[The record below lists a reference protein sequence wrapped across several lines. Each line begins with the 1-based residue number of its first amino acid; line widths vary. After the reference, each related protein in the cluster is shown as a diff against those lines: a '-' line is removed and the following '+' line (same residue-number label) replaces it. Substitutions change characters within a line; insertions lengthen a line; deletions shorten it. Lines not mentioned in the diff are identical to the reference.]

1 MNLNL
6 PRRPLSPSLA
16 RLSRPQTRLVA
27 NDSLSQSPPLL
38 VLRFVHRA
46 HAERGSGD
54 DENAN
59 EIRRARHSDAPFRAS
74 LDVVRSSRLDDARM
88 SHAARV
94 PRSVAH
100 RERAPSTNDR
110 RLKLLCL
117 HSFRTSGDILRAQMT
132 LAGWR
137 ETYEETCEFIT
148 VDAPNR
154 ASGPVHEDVSA
165 FFGESTERFEWW
177 NATRVDGTAT
187 TSYAG
192 LEKSLRAIEAT
203 CERDGPFDGVL
214 GFSQGATLAAIA
226 LATPRTRGRFGFG
239 IFVSGMKSRAAE
251 TETLAYDA
259 VTVPTLHVIGRKDQV
274 MPVGM
279 SEGLFEAM
287 MSSARTRATHGGGH
301 VVPRRNDDGEPVLR
315 EFLAA
320 QRRRIAS
327 SL

>member
-1 MNLNL
+1 M
-6 PRRPLSPSLA
+6 
-16 RLSRPQTRLVA
+16 QI
-27 NDSLSQSPPLL
+27 
-38 VLRFVHRA
+38 RFVARA
-46 HAERGSGD
+46 
-54 DENAN
+54 
-59 EIRRARHSDAPFRAS
+59 ILTPHSFAAH
-74 LDVVRSSRLDDARM
+74 LAGSSRLDRARM
-88 SHAARV
+88 SRASRVPARV
-94 PRSVAH
+94 APRD
-100 RERAPSTNDR
+100 RGPGAPHR

-117 HSFRTSGDILRAQMT
+117 HSFRTSGDVLRAQMT

-137 ETYEETCEFIT
+137 ETYEETCEFIA

-154 ASGPVHEDVSA
+154 ASGPVSEEVTR

-177 NATRVDGTAT
+177 NATRVDGTET
-187 TSYAG
+187 RSYAG
-192 LEKSLRAIEAT
+192 LEESLRAIERA
-203 CERDGPFDGVL
+203 CERDGPFDGIL

-226 LATPRTRGRFGFG
+226 LATPRMRERFGFG

-251 TETLAYDA
+251 TATLAYDA
-259 VTVPTLHVIGRKDQV
+259 VTVPTLHVIGRKDRV

-287 MSSARTRATHGGGH
+287 TSSARMRATHGGGH
-301 VVPRRNDDGEPVLR
+301 VVPRSDDDGEPVLR